1 MDETI
6 CVVCTSCAVG
16 RVVRAVASSKVR
28 SENLVG
34 LALVALMDHSK
45 GGNDHEAIP
54 VGGRFSPAQ
63 VITQEGVIGR
73 IGVHNSVHPNGS
85 RVKHRLLVA
94 NAILD
99 LVDQQH
105 VSMVILLEELKVKA
119 LINAALQDS
128 ENLFKLGLILLQECL
143 SRDLCHHCSCKS
155 LTFLL
160 YNIKGDLVSN
170 QVLIVLI

>member
-1 MDETI
+1 MDQTI

-28 SENLVG
+28 SENLVS

-63 VITQEGVIGR
+63 VITQEGIIGR
-73 IGVHNSVHPNGS
+73 IGVHHGIHPYRG
-85 RVKHRLLVA
+85 RVEHRLLVA

-105 VSMVILLEELKVKA
+105 VSMVILL
-119 LINAALQDS
+119 
-128 ENLFKLGLILLQECL
+128 
-143 SRDLCHHCSCKS
+143 
-155 LTFLL
+155 
-160 YNIKGDLVSN
+160 
-170 QVLIVLI
+170 